1 VQGNT
6 IAGCQTPRSSSAAV
20 IRLDDA
26 FSALSFEKEPL
37 GQNTPAIAL
46 VAGCQE
52 RWIEIDPLHGAA
64 QSTLLLARRIV
75 ASGGKPL
82 AMTDCLN
89 FGSPRQPV
97 VMRQLSDAIDGINS
111 IARGMQIPIVS
122 GNVSLNN
129 QTGQKPIPPTPMV
142 GMVGVIS
149 QSNET
154 LSDVPEHDADI
165 WWIASKNVSQLS
177 SFGLSE
183 WAWTVFHMNA
193 GPVPEP
199 DLSAEQNIWTVL
211 TELHK
216 NGDLAS
222 CSAVGAGGVLGTL
235 LTAAVRQ
242 SAGIAW
248 SNAGQELSLHTLC
261 SEGQTGV
268 LVTLRDTAQS
278 RALLEKS
285 ASERNLMAVPLGRLI
300 PENVLTDDAALW
312 QAAHASF
319 KDALKPFFK

>member
-1 VQGNT
+1 
-6 IAGCQTPRSSSAAV
+6 
-20 IRLDDA
+20 
-26 FSALSFEKEPL
+26 
-37 GQNTPAIAL
+37 
-46 VAGCQE
+46 
-52 RWIEIDPLHGAA
+52 
-64 QSTLLLARRIV
+64 
-75 ASGGKPL
+75 
-82 AMTDCLN
+82 
-89 FGSPRQPV
+89 
-97 VMRQLSDAIDGINS
+97 
-111 IARGMQIPIVS
+111 
-122 GNVSLNN
+122 
-129 QTGQKPIPPTPMV
+129 
-142 GMVGVIS
+142 
-149 QSNET
+149 
-154 LSDVPEHDADI
+154 
-165 WWIASKNVSQLS
+165 
-177 SFGLSE
+177 FGLSE

-216 NGDLAS
+216 NGGLAS
-222 CSAVGAGGVLGTL
+222 CSAVGTGGVLGTL